1 MKIKSLFNIL
11 SSYGYWLPQILFFEI
26 YYLLKGYKKSTVKIL
41 NNNRFTDNIPCPYFI
56 LHKIKKFFPGG
67 SASGGKPIVFGLVI
81 LLIIWALSGLSRVL
95 PDEQG
100 VVLRFGK
107 FVKTTQPG
115 LNYHLPF
122 PVESVLT
129 PKVTKVNRIDI
140 GFRSASDSGRTSGI
154 DDVSEESLMLTG
166 DENIVNIDFSV
177 FWVIKDAGKFLF
189 KIQSPVETVKAA
201 AETAMREVIAKSKLQ
216 SILTEGRSKIE
227 IETQEI
233 AQSLLDEYESGIQI
247 TQVQTQ
253 KADPPDEVIDAFRD
267 VQAAR
272 ADMERA
278 KNEAEAYQNDVI
290 PRARGE
296 AAKILQEAEAYKK
309 QVVAAAEGE
318 ASRFLAIYNE
328 YAKAKRV
335 TQERMYLETM
345 EKVLADIDKVI
356 IDKKAG
362 GVVPYL
368 PLPELGKKKKGT
380 DTQ

>member
-1 MKIKSLFNIL
+1 MDEIKNDNNKTNFDEFKSSGQSPWGTPPGSGNGSGRGPIPPNIDEVVKKIQEFINK
-11 SSYGYWLPQILFFEI
+11 
-26 YYLLKGYKKSTVKIL
+26 YL
-41 NNNRFTDNIPCPYFI
+41 
-56 LHKIKKFFPGG
+56 PGG
-67 SASGGKPIVFGLVI
+67 KSGGLPIILIVSILIVI
-81 LLIIWALSGLSRVL
+81 WGLSGLYRVL

-107 FVKTTQPG
+107 FTSTTQPG
-115 LNYHLPF
+115 LNYHIPY
-122 PVESVLT
+122 PVETVLT
-129 PKVTKVNRIDI
+129 PKVTKVNRMDI
-140 GFRSASDSGRTSGI
+140 GFRSERDTGFGSSTGVA
-154 DDVSEESLMLTG
+154 DVSEESLMLTG

-189 KIQSPVETVKAA
+189 KIQDPSTVVKAA
-201 AETAMREVIAKSKLQ
+201 SETAMREVIAKSNIQ

-233 AQSLLDEYESGIQI
+233 IQSILDEYESGIQI

-253 KADPPDEVIDAFRD
+253 KADPPDQVIDAFRD

-272 ADMERA
+272 ADMERS
-278 KNEAEAYQNDVI
+278 KNEAEAYRNDVI

-296 AAKILQEAEAYKK
+296 AARILQAAEAYKK
-309 QVVAAAEGE
+309 KVVAQAEGE
-318 ASRFLAIYNE
+318 ASRFIAIYNE
-328 YAKAKRV
+328 YAQAKVV

-356 IDKKAG
+356 IDKNASS

-368 PLPELGKKKKGT
+368 PLPELKKKT
-380 DTQ
+380 N

>member
-1 MKIKSLFNIL
+1 MSDFKNQSPWGSPPGGGNGDGFRRGPTPPDIDEIIKNI
-11 SSYGYWLPQILFFEI
+11 Q
-26 YYLLKGYKKSTVKIL
+26 
-41 NNNRFTDNIPCPYFI
+41 N
-56 LHKIKKFFPGG
+56 KIKKFFPGG
-67 SASGGKPIVFGLVI
+67 TSSGGKPIIFGLVI
-81 LLIIWALSGLSRVL
+81 LLIVWALSGLYRVL

-107 FVKTTQPG
+107 YANTTQPG
-115 LNYHLPF
+115 LNYHIPF
-122 PVESVLT
+122 PVENVLT
-129 PKVTKVNRIDI
+129 PKVTKVNRMDI
-140 GFRSASDSGRTSGI
+140 GFRSERDTGFSSGGVA
-154 DDVSEESLMLTG
+154 DVPEESLMLTG
-166 DENIVNIDFSV
+166 DENIVNIDFSI
-177 FWVIKDAGKFLF
+177 FWVIKDAGNFLF
-189 KIQSPVETVKAA
+189 KIQDPATTVKAA

-227 IETQEI
+227 NETQDI
-233 AQSLLDEYESGIQI
+233 AQGLLDEYESGIQI

-253 KADPPDEVIDAFRD
+253 KADPPDQVIDAFRD

-309 QVVAAAEGE
+309 QVVAIAEGE
-318 ASRFLAIYNE
+318 ASRFVSIYNE
-328 YAKAKRV
+328 YALAKEV

-356 IDKKAG
+356 IDKNAG
-362 GVVPYL
+362 SGVVPYL
-368 PLPELGKKKKGT
+368 PLPELKKKAT
-380 DTQ
+380 E

>member
-1 MKIKSLFNIL
+1 MSDFKNQSPWGSPPGGGNGDGFRRGPTPPDIDEIIKNI
-11 SSYGYWLPQILFFEI
+11 Q
-26 YYLLKGYKKSTVKIL
+26 
-41 NNNRFTDNIPCPYFI
+41 N
-56 LHKIKKFFPGG
+56 KIKKFFPGG
-67 SASGGKPIVFGLVI
+67 TSSGGKPIIFGLVI
-81 LLIIWALSGLSRVL
+81 LLIVWALSGLYRVL

-107 FVKTTQPG
+107 YANTTQPG
-115 LNYHLPF
+115 LNYHIPF
-122 PVESVLT
+122 PVENVLT
-129 PKVTKVNRIDI
+129 PKVTKVNRMDI
-140 GFRSASDSGRTSGI
+140 GFRSERDTGFSSGGVA
-154 DDVSEESLMLTG
+154 DVPEESLMLTG
-166 DENIVNIDFSV
+166 DENIVNIDFSI
-177 FWVIKDAGKFLF
+177 FWVIKDAGNFLF
-189 KIQSPVETVKAA
+189 KIQDPATTVKAA

-227 IETQEI
+227 NETQDI

-253 KADPPDEVIDAFRD
+253 KADPPDQVIDAFRD

-290 PRARGE
+290 PRARGD

-318 ASRFLAIYNE
+318 ASRFLAIYTE
-328 YAKAKRV
+328 YAKAKEV

-356 IDKKAG
+356 IDKNAG
-362 GVVPYL
+362 SGVIPYL
-368 PLPELGKKKKGT
+368 PLPELGKKKVKN
-380 DTQ
+380 

>member
-1 MKIKSLFNIL
+1 MSDDFKDRGGSPWGTPPGGGNGSGKGPTPPDIDAIIKDIQSKIN
-11 SSYGYWLPQILFFEI
+11 
-26 YYLLKGYKKSTVKIL
+26 
-41 NNNRFTDNIPCPYFI
+41 
-56 LHKIKKFFPGG
+56 KFLPGG
-67 SASGGKPIVFGLVI
+67 SSSGGKPIGLI
-81 LLIIWALSGLSRVL
+81 LIIIAFVWLASGLYRVG

-115 LNYHLPF
+115 LHYHIPL
-122 PVESVLT
+122 PVETVET

-140 GFRSASDSGRTSGI
+140 GFRSERDSGFSQGGGVA
-154 DDVSEESLMLTG
+154 DVPQESLMLTG

-189 KIQSPVETVKAA
+189 EIQDPEGTVKAA
-201 AETAMREVIAKSKLQ
+201 AETAMREVIAKSKIQ
-216 SILTEGRSKIE
+216 PVLTEGRAQIE

-233 AQSLLDEYESGIQI
+233 IQSILDEYNSGIQI

-253 KADPPDEVIDAFRD
+253 KADPPDQVIDAFRD

-272 ADMERA
+272 ADMERS
-278 KNEAEAYQNDVI
+278 KNEAEAYANDVI

-296 AAKILQEAEAYKK
+296 AAKIMQAAEAYKQK
-309 QVVAAAEGE
+309 VVAQAEGE
-318 ASRFLAIYNE
+318 ASRFISIYNE
-328 YAKAKRV
+328 YAKAKEV

-356 IDKKAG
+356 IEKNAG
-362 GVVPYL
+362 SGVVPYL
-368 PLPELGKKKKGT
+368 PLPELGKKKASN
-380 DTQ
+380 

>member
-1 MKIKSLFNIL
+1 MVDDYRGRGGSPWGSPPGGGNGSGRGPVPPDIDEIIKKIQKTI
-11 SSYGYWLPQILFFEI
+11 
-26 YYLLKGYKKSTVKIL
+26 
-41 NNNRFTDNIPCPYFI
+41 NRF
-56 LHKIKKFFPGG
+56 LPGG
-67 SASGGKPIVFGLVI
+67 STKGGKPLILGLII
-81 LLIIWALSGLSRVL
+81 LAIIWAASGLYRVL

-107 FVKTTQPG
+107 YEKTTQPG
-115 LNYHLPF
+115 LNYHIPY
-122 PVESVLT
+122 PIETVLT
-129 PKVTKVNRIDI
+129 PKVTKVNRMDV
-140 GFRSASDSGRTSGI
+140 GFRSERDTGFSSTAVA
-154 DDVSEESLMLTG
+154 DVPEESLMLTG

-189 KIQSPVETVKAA
+189 KIQDPPATVKAA

-227 IETQEI
+227 LETQDI
-233 AQSLLDEYESGIQI
+233 AQGLLDEYESGIQI

-272 ADMERA
+272 ADMERS
-278 KNEAEAYQNDVI
+278 KNEAEAYANDVI

-309 QVVAAAEGE
+309 QVVAASEGE
-318 ASRFLAIYNE
+318 ASRFLAIYTE
-328 YAKAKRV
+328 YAKAKVV

-356 IDKKAG
+356 IDRKAG

-368 PLPELGKKKKGT
+368 PLPELTKKSKGT

>member
-1 MKIKSLFNIL
+1 MVDDFKGRGGSPWGTSPGGGNGSGRGPVPPNIDEIIRNIQEKIKRF
-11 SSYGYWLPQILFFEI
+11 LPSGSTGGNKP
-26 YYLLKGYKKSTVKIL
+26 LL
-41 NNNRFTDNIPCPYFI
+41 
-56 LHKIKKFFPGG
+56 
-67 SASGGKPIVFGLVI
+67 FGLIIVA
-81 LLIIWALSGLSRVL
+81 IIWALSGLYRVL

-100 VVLRFGK
+100 IVLRFGK
-107 FVKTTQPG
+107 FVSTTQPG
-115 LNYHLPF
+115 LNYHF
-122 PVESVLT
+122 PYPIETVLT

-140 GFRSASDSGRTSGI
+140 GFRSGSDTGFSSAGVA
-154 DDVSEESLMLTG
+154 DVPEESLMLTG

-189 KIQSPVETVKAA
+189 KIQDPAATVKAT

-233 AQSLLDEYESGIQI
+233 AQSLLDEYESGIEI

-253 KADPPDEVIDAFRD
+253 KADPPDQVIDAFRD

-278 KNEAEAYQNDVI
+278 KNEAQAYQNDVI

-296 AAKILQEAEAYKK
+296 AAKILQQAEAYKK
-309 QVVAAAEGE
+309 QVVAKAEGE
-318 ASRFLAIYNE
+318 ASRFLAIYKE
-328 YAKAKRV
+328 YSNAKRV
-335 TQERMYLETM
+335 TKERMYLETM
-345 EKVLADIDKVI
+345 EKVLAAVDKVI
-356 IDKKAG
+356 IEKNAST

-368 PLPELGKKKKGT
+368 ALPEIKKKAKVT
-380 DTQ
+380 E

>member
-1 MKIKSLFNIL
+1 MSDDFQGRGGSPWGKPPGGGNGSGKGPTPPDIDALIRDIQSKIK
-11 SSYGYWLPQILFFEI
+11 
-26 YYLLKGYKKSTVKIL
+26 
-41 NNNRFTDNIPCPYFI
+41 RF
-56 LHKIKKFFPGG
+56 LPGG
-67 SASGGKPIVFGLVI
+67 SSSGGKPIGLI
-81 LLIIWALSGLSRVL
+81 LIIIAFVWLASGLYRVG

-115 LNYHLPF
+115 LHYHIPL
-122 PVESVLT
+122 PVETVQT

-140 GFRSASDSGRTSGI
+140 GFRSERDSGFSQGGGVA
-154 DDVSEESLMLTG
+154 DVPQESLMLTG

-189 KIQSPVETVKAA
+189 EIQDPEGTVKAA
-201 AETAMREVIAKSKLQ
+201 AETAMREVIAKSKIQ
-216 SILTEGRSKIE
+216 PVLTEGRAQIE

-233 AQSLLDEYESGIQI
+233 IQSILDEYNSGIQI

-253 KADPPDEVIDAFRD
+253 KADPPDQVIDAFRD

-272 ADMERA
+272 ADMERS
-278 KNEAEAYQNDVI
+278 KNEAEAYANDVI

-296 AAKILQEAEAYKK
+296 AAKIMQAAEAYKQK
-309 QVVAAAEGE
+309 VVAAAEGE
-318 ASRFLAIYNE
+318 ASRFVSIYNE
-328 YAKAKRV
+328 YAKAKEV

-356 IDKKAG
+356 IEKNAG
-362 GVVPYL
+362 SGVIPYL
-368 PLPELGKKKKGT
+368 PLPELGKKKASN
-380 DTQ
+380 